1 MNPRLFANSKINLAS
16 TPLILALVISFVPLS
31 ALAQGA
37 STKSAQTNA
46 GDASA
51 NNNSTKQQSAD
62 GKDAL
67 DDKSAQ
73 VIKRAVEALGGNAY
87 LNVSTMTGRGLY
99 TPFRDKVSG
108 VPSMFVDYIAY
119 PDKERTEFKA
129 ASGRTV
135 QTNTGNKGWVY
146 DGAAKTLKDMT
157 SAQVE
162 EFRSAMRTSFETLL
176 RGVWRK
182 ENAKVS
188 YVGRREAGLAKR
200 NETLRV
206 TYADGFAVEFE
217 FSASDGLPAKAIYKK
232 KNEDGDEVL
241 EEDRLAQFINVQ
253 GIATPFVIDHY
264 SAAAQTSRI
273 NYQSIEFNRPLPD
286 SLFERPANAK
296 AVK

>member
-1 MNPRLFANSKINLAS
+1 M
-16 TPLILALVISFVPLS
+16 
-31 ALAQGA
+31 
-37 STKSAQTNA
+37 
-46 GDASA
+46 
-51 NNNSTKQQSAD
+51 
-62 GKDAL
+62 
-67 DDKSAQ
+67 
-73 VIKRAVEALGGNAY
+73 KRAVEALGGSAY
-87 LNVSTMTGRGLY
+87 LNVSTMTGRGLF

-108 VPSMFVDYIAY
+108 VPSTFVDYIAY

-129 ASGRTV
+129 AGGRTI
-135 QTNTGNKGWVY
+135 QTNTGDKGWVY

-176 RGVWRK
+176 RGAWRK
-182 ENAKVS
+182 EKAKVS

-206 TYADGFAVEFE
+206 TYADGFSVEFE

-253 GIATPFVIDHY
+253 GIATPFVLDHY

-273 NYQSIEFNRPLPD
+273 NYQSIEFNHPLPD